1 MANAEQVTE
10 GQLAQFHVDVEKAF
24 SDAFAISLQ
33 IDSSNEG
40 FDWKSA
46 LPTSKVFFA
55 AKPTRKSLV
64 VESSNEKRG
73 GQKFLFGFSKP
84 DAIVPLWVSW
94 SEEWVKTS
102 IPSTRRKPA
111 PMLDLTGV
119 SIGFYAGYANIEKT
133 QILRSEWDNPKARGN
148 EAAQPHWHID
158 PNLIDLPSWG
168 REQPVS
174 SVAADG
180 LEELSVAEGTLVP
193 LDPAFWSLQRLH
205 LGMAGWRHRQES
217 PQCWQHKLELEI
229 ITEWLG
235 RVLVYCKTELPRVT
249 IVH

>member
-10 GQLAQFHVDVEKAF
+10 GQLAQFHVAVEKAF

-33 IDSSNEG
+33 INSTVEG

-46 LPTSKVFFA
+46 LPTSKVYFA
-55 AKPTRKSLV
+55 AKPTRKSLI
-64 VESSNEKRG
+64 VESRNEDRG
-73 GQKFLFGFSKP
+73 GQRFLFGFSEP
-84 DAIVPLWVSW
+84 DAVVPLWVSW

-102 IPSTRRKPA
+102 ASSTRRRTS
-111 PMLDLTGV
+111 PMLDLIGV
-119 SIGFYAGYANIEKT
+119 SIGFYAGNANKEKT

-158 PNLIDLPSWG
+158 PNIIDLPSWS

-174 SVAADG
+174 KTNADG

-193 LDPAFWSLQRLH
+193 LDPGFWSLQRLH
-205 LGMAGWRHRQES
+205 LGMAGWKHRPEN
-217 PQCWQHKLELEI
+217 PQCWQHKLELETI
-229 ITEWLG
+229 AEWLG
-235 RVLVYCKTELPRVT
+235 RVLAYCKNELPRVT
-249 IVH
+249 VVH